1 MNHWALFRESFGKM
15 LHPVLWVFGLLT
27 ALGGSFSV
35 NLRMGQARPLADL
48 PLGARALLGDYFRS
62 NLPSILIAGL
72 MISLMLLIFG
82 AFGQTALI
90 NLINKLE
97 NRERISVGGGVDAGG
112 KRFLHL
118 LAVRI
123 VLALPL
129 LVIGALA
136 AGSFLSAFS
145 GLFDQTQSEQF
156 FNFSTLGTALGL
168 GLLIM
173 IVGLLFSGISVG
185 AERAVVIEELSIF
198 DSIGL
203 GVRLF
208 LAQMGDFLI
217 IGLLF
222 LVVFIAIGLMFGC
235 VIIPLLFANATFGS
249 TQSGMFR
256 LEANITGPIAGLVLV
271 AGLIVGT
278 LGSIFVT
285 SVWTLAYRQWRA
297 DKVVKMVKSPD
308 GMY

>member
-27 ALGGSFSV
+27 ALGGGFSV

-72 MISLMLLIFG
+72 AISLVLLIFS

-90 NLINKLE
+90 SLINKLE
-97 NRERISVGGGVDAGG
+97 NRERISIGGGVDAGG

-123 VLALPL
+123 VLALPV

-145 GLFDQTQSEQF
+145 GLFDQTQGEQF
-156 FNFSTLGTALGL
+156 FSFNTLGTALGL
-168 GLLIM
+168 GFLTLIVSLLI
-173 IVGLLFSGISVG
+173 GGISIG

-208 LAQMGDFLI
+208 LAQIGDILI

-222 LVVFIAIGLMFGC
+222 LVVFIVIGLMFGC
-235 VIIPLLFANATFGS
+235 VLIPLLFTNATFGS
-249 TQSGMFR
+249 TQSGAIV
-256 LEANITGPIAGLVLV
+256 LEAKIAGSIAGLALV
-271 AGLIVGT
+271 AGLIVGA

-297 DKVVKMVKSPD
+297 DQVVKR
-308 GMY
+308 